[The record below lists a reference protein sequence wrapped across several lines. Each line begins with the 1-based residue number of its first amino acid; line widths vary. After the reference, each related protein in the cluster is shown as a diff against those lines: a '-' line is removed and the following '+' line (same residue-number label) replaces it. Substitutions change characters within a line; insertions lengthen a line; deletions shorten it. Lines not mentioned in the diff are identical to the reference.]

1 LYFIKNVRARKI
13 SNKDKF
19 VNKNKIQRFKKK
31 LETEIRIYI
40 KKTSITLLK
49 Y

>member
-1 LYFIKNVRARKI
+1 LYFKKNIRAEKI

-19 VNKNKIQRFKKK
+19 VSKNKIQRLKKK

-40 KKTSITLLK
+40 KNPP
-49 Y
+49 